1 MATKK
6 PPNKTK
12 TLLIENDHGK
22 TKEQKLAEVKL
33 SSLTLNTN
41 LTTSI
46 AKPLIGEVSFT
57 NALEVMREKV
67 DKINAGDLKDLESTL
82 TVQATSLDAIFNLM
96 AMRANNSANMSKLET
111 YMRLGLKAQAQ
122 CARTIE
128 VLAAMKNPPVIYA
141 RQANISNGNQQVN
154 NGGFESS
161 SRTHAGKS
169 KKPSNEL
176 LEVNNGS
183 ETMDISAAQ
192 FTGRKDKAMATLEAL
207 NRGENATG

>member
-12 TLLIENDHGK
+12 ALLIENDHGK

-33 SSLTLNTN
+33 SSVTLNTN
-41 LTTSI
+41 LTTSF
-46 AKPLIGEVSFT
+46 AKPLIGEVNFT

-82 TVQATSLDAIFNLM
+82 TVQVTSLDAIFNLM
-96 AMRANNSANMSKLET
+96 AMRANSADSMSKLET

-128 VLAAMKNPPVIYA
+128 VLAAMKNPPVIFA
-141 RQANISNGNQQVN
+141 KQANIANGNQQVN
-154 NGGFESS
+154 NGNNETN
-161 SRTHAGKS
+161 THAHAHAGITLNQ
-169 KKPSNEL
+169 SNEL
-176 LEVNNGS
+176 LEANNGS
-183 ETMDISAAQ
+183 QKMDISAAQ
-192 FTGRKDKAMATLEAL
+192 NTGRKDKAMATV
-207 NRGENATG
+207 AT